1 METQESERMKK
12 QERESTRIEEFTRKK
27 SKESGGN
34 KRISK
39 KRILLQSIE
48 DKIKELQC
56 SNCQTDFRYFVL
68 PQLDEIQHSQ
78 TLNRFEIGLF
88 YF

>member
-56 SNCQTDFRYFVL
+56 SHCQTDFRYFFF
-68 PQLDEIQHSQ
+68 H
-78 TLNRFEIGLF
+78 N
-88 YF
+88 